1 MTKGAA
7 PQPNAR
13 AGDTPEPRWVSPLT
27 RRILAVNILALGI
40 LGGGLLFLGEY
51 RQTLIDAEIES
62 LGVQAEMFAAALGEG
77 AIASASPS
85 GQQLVSEIANRMV
98 RRLVETTGTRAR
110 LFRQNGTIVADSLRL
125 VGPGGMVQIEELP
138 PPGDNDGVL
147 PAALDVYDRLMR
159 RLTRQKILPLYK
171 EHPRQHARDYHEATT
186 ALSGEGTAMVR
197 SAGGDR
203 LILSVA
209 VPVQRY
215 KHVLGA
221 LMLTRG
227 SRAIHEALLEVRI
240 AILEIFAAALAV
252 TVLLSIYLSGTIAR
266 PIRRLADAAVRVRH
280 DHGRQETI
288 PDFAGR
294 NDEIGDLAVS
304 LSEMT
309 TALHQRMDAVE
320 SFAADV
326 AHEIKNPLTSL
337 RSAVETTARLKDPE
351 QQRKLMTIIQEDVGR
366 LDRLIS
372 DISDA
377 SRLDAELSR
386 ASSEAVDIGAMLE
399 TLVDIHINTNEFAAD
414 GPPAMVLEMN
424 VDEDAPL
431 IVNAL
436 EVRIAQVFR
445 NLFANAVS
453 FNPPGGA
460 IHVTADREDG
470 WIVITI
476 DDDGPGIAPGKED
489 AIFDRFYTQRRD
501 TEKFGTHSGLGLS
514 ISRQIISAHDGQ
526 LTAANRTTDDGTI
539 VGAQFTVRLP
549 AG

>member
-1 MTKGAA
+1 
-7 PQPNAR
+7 
-13 AGDTPEPRWVSPLT
+13 
-27 RRILAVNILALGI
+27 
-40 LGGGLLFLGEY
+40 
-51 RQTLIDAEIES
+51 
-62 LGVQAEMFAAALGEG
+62 
-77 AIASASPS
+77 
-85 GQQLVSEIANRMV
+85 
-98 RRLVETTGTRAR
+98 
-110 LFRQNGTIVADSLRL
+110 
-125 VGPGGMVQIEELP
+125 
-138 PPGDNDGVL
+138 
-147 PAALDVYDRLMR
+147 
-159 RLTRQKILPLYK
+159 
-171 EHPRQHARDYHEATT
+171 
-186 ALSGEGTAMVR
+186 
-197 SAGGDR
+197 
-203 LILSVA
+203 
-209 VPVQRY
+209 
-215 KHVLGA
+215 
-221 LMLTRG
+221 
-227 SRAIHEALLEVRI
+227 
-240 AILEIFAAALAV
+240 
-252 TVLLSIYLSGTIAR
+252 
-266 PIRRLADAAVRVRH
+266 
-280 DHGRQETI
+280 
-288 PDFAGR
+288 
-294 NDEIGDLAVS
+294 
-304 LSEMT
+304 
-309 TALHQRMDAVE
+309 
-320 SFAADV
+320 
-326 AHEIKNPLTSL
+326 
-337 RSAVETTARLKDPE
+337 
-351 QQRKLMTIIQEDVGR
+351 MTIIQEDVGR